1 MYVRDEWMKN
11 GCRKRM
17 QIVAAQSMRNGETK
31 RKKTAVGKRRSRR
44 RRRTRNTPANRG
56 NETENIP
63 EENSVF
69 SSRAQLIRPLVL
81 ATIYHQCSSD
91 INPEQV
97 NTHTHTHK

>member
-1 MYVRDEWMKN
+1 
-11 GCRKRM
+11 M
-17 QIVAAQSMRNGETK
+17 QIVAAQEHEKRRNEK
-31 RKKTAVGKRRSRR
+31 KKTAVGKRR
-44 RRRTRNTPANRG
+44 RRRTRNTPAANRG

-97 NTHTHTHK
+97 NTHTHK